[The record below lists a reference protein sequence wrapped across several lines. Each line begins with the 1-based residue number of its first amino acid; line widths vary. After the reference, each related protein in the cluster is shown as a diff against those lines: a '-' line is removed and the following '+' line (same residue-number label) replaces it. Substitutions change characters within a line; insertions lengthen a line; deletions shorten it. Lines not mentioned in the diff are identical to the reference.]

1 MNWRSPG
8 MDNAP
13 HKTSVELVL
22 ASHTNLGKTSLARTL
37 LGRDVGEVRDEAHVT
52 QFSDRYTWQDAAQG
66 ESLKLWDTPGFGDS
80 QRLLK
85 RLRRSGT
92 LRGWLLTEVWD
103 RWLYPGFHFSQKV
116 LRTVQDE
123 ADVVLYLVSAAE
135 PPAAAAYLESEMELL
150 ECIGKPVVVLINQL
164 ASDQDTAQE
173 AADVQEW
180 QACCARFPHVAG
192 VLPLDAFA
200 RCWLQEYVLLET
212 IQAALPDA
220 QIRSLMGRLIVAWK
234 NDGLK
239 VFDESMRVL
248 ATCVAR
254 CAVARVPLAQST
266 DLRSVAGGLLKGGS
280 GPKKQK
286 SAQALLGKQL
296 VKDTGEALAELAA
309 LYRLDATVE
318 NDIATQLSHIYH
330 PSKSVSETRV
340 TLLSAVLAGML
351 SGLAADIATGG
362 LTLGGGMIVGGLA
375 GAFGG
380 KAAAAGYNRVIGTAD
395 AWVEWDAQALDA
407 VFARLVMCY
416 LIVAHAGRGRGKTV
430 LKREHPRWLE
440 LVPALVAA
448 EQGKLVQIWG
458 LRGTG
463 PLKDATERQMQ
474 EQLLPLLTEVVWN
487 TLQELYPHAAKLRAP
502 GNAPVSESPA

>member
-1 MNWRSPG
+1 
-8 MDNAP
+8 MDNATG
-13 HKTSVELVL
+13 KTSIELVL

-52 QFSDRYTWQDAAQG
+52 QFSDRYTWQDAPQG

-135 PPAAAAYLESEMELL
+135 PPDAAAYLDSEMALL
-150 ECIGKPVVVLINQL
+150 ECIGKPVIVLVNQL
-164 ASDQDTAQE
+164 ASDHDMAQE
-173 AADVQEW
+173 AAEVQQW
-180 QACCARFPHVAG
+180 QDYCARFPHVAG

-200 RCWLQEYVLLET
+200 RCWVQEYVLLET
-212 IQAALPDA
+212 IQAALPDSE
-220 QIRSLMGRLIVAWK
+220 RRNLMDRLIAAWRE
-234 NDGLK
+234 DGLR
-239 VFDESMRVL
+239 VFDQAMQVL
-248 ATCVAR
+248 AACVAR
-254 CAVARVPLAQST
+254 CAVARVPVEST
-266 DLRSVAGGLLKGGS
+266 GGLQSVAGDLLKGAKA
-280 GPKKQK
+280 PKKQK
-286 SAQALLGKQL
+286 AAQEILGKQM
-296 VKDTGEALAELAA
+296 VNDTGRALAELAA

-318 NDIATQLSHIYH
+318 NDIAAQLSHIYH
-330 PSKSVSETRV
+330 PGKAVSETRV

-362 LTLGGGMIVGGLA
+362 LTLGGGMIVGGIA

-380 KAAAAGYNRVIGTAD
+380 KAAAAGYNRVLGTSE

-416 LIVAHAGRGRGKTV
+416 LIVAHAGRGRGKTL
-430 LKREHPRWLE
+430 LKREHPRWME
-440 LVPALVAA
+440 SVPRVVDIRRGQLQATWQSRGTDPLAPDA
-448 EQGKLVQIWG
+448 EQRIH
-458 LRGTG
+458 
-463 PLKDATERQMQ
+463 A
-474 EQLLPLLTEVVWN
+474 QLLPLLSDAVWEV
-487 TLQELYPHAAKLRAP
+487 LQSLYPQVAALR
-502 GNAPVSESPA
+502 EHDR

>member
-1 MNWRSPG
+1 
-8 MDNAP
+8 MDNTGPKA
-13 HKTSVELVL
+13 TIELVL

-85 RLRRSGT
+85 RLQRAGT

-135 PPAAAAYLESEMELL
+135 PPTAAAYLDSEMELL
-150 ECIGKPVVVLINQL
+150 ECIGKPVIVLINQL
-164 ASDQDTAQE
+164 ASDQDIAQE
-173 AADVQEW
+173 AADVQQW
-180 QACCARFPHVAG
+180 QQSCARFPHVVG

-200 RCWLQEYVLLET
+200 RCWVQEYVLLQT
-212 IQAALPDA
+212 IQGALPDEES
-220 QIRSLMGRLIVAWK
+220 RKLMGRLIVAWR
-234 NDGLK
+234 NDGR
-239 VFDESMRVL
+239 RVL
-248 ATCVAR
+248 GEAMQVLAGCVAR
-254 CAVARVPLAQST
+254 CAVARVPVTPAGGLQSP
-266 DLRSVAGGLLKGGS
+266 VGGLLKGGGS
-280 GPKKQK
+280 PKRQK
-286 SAQALLGKQL
+286 AAQDILGAQM
-296 VKDTGEALAELAA
+296 VSDTGQALAELAT

-318 NDIATQLSHIYH
+318 NDIAAQLSHLYH
-330 PSKSVSETRV
+330 PSKAVSETRV

-380 KAAAAGYNRVIGTAD
+380 KAAAAGYNRVIGKDD

-407 VFARLVMCY
+407 VFARLAMCY

-440 LVPALVAA
+440 LVPALVEKERERLHA
-448 EQGKLVQIWG
+448 IWA
-458 LRGTG
+458 LRGPG
-463 PLKDATERQMQ
+463 PLEKSTQQQIQDR
-474 EQLLPLLTEVVWN
+474 LLPLFNEVVWGA
-487 TLQELYPHAAKLRAP
+487 LQALYPHAAALRE
-502 GNAPVSESPA
+502 VDT